1 MKKEVV
7 EQAKKVLAKKRK
19 HPISPIEIMER
30 ENERQEQ
37 IDKEI
42 QTLHQICLTI
52 TKRIDNII
60 TAHDKCKS
68 LKGL

>member
-7 EQAKKVLAKKRK
+7 EQAKKVLAKKKAKKEVCNSETEVARLENL
-19 HPISPIEIMER
+19 IEHLL
-30 ENERQEQ
+30 Q
-37 IDKEI
+37 IVCDI
-42 QTLHQICLTI
+42 N
-52 TKRIDNII
+52 KRIDNII